1 MRGRKGRGWGK
12 KVSPVI
18 RVGAGMGQ
26 DKTIRDRNVDP
37 ILRPRPIAIP
47 MQYVHLPSFSLME
60 DRVLVCGL
68 YTLPSKP
75 YPNESK
81 FY

>member
-1 MRGRKGRGWGK
+1 MRLCGAAKGGDGVRKFPLSYGL
-12 KVSPVI
+12 
-18 RVGAGMGQ
+18 GQ

-68 YTLPSKP
+68 YTLPSKH

-81 FY
+81 IY